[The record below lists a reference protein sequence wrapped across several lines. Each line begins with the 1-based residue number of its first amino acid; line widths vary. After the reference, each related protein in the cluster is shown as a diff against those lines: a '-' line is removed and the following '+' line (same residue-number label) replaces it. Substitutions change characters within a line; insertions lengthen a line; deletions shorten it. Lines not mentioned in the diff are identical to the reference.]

1 MARADLLVDLVKYAV
16 TGNKTMIKKVTE
28 AIIAEE
34 RNKQHAIL
42 ADKLENE
49 LRKTP
54 LPNDNFQRE
63 NILQNTGR
71 SLSFDYRAEN
81 LISELTPVKK
91 IADLVLPPDVSIII
105 DQFIQEQFR
114 VDLLRS
120 YGLEQR
126 NKILLIGPP
135 GNGKT
140 SLAEA
145 LAEALIIPL
154 FVVKYDSI
162 IGAYLGETAS
172 RLRNLM
178 DYASTRK
185 CILFFDEFETLGKE
199 RGDTHETGEIK
210 RVVSS
215 LLLQIDNLPS
225 HVIVIGATNHPELL
239 DRAAWRR
246 FQIKMTLP
254 PPTRVNITTWLDRF
268 QHKHKIR
275 FEYAS
280 ETIAKK
286 MIGTNYAE
294 LEEFGLSVLRQYVLS
309 LPNSNMKEIVS
320 AELKNRTNIVIDSES
335 QK

>member
-1 MARADLLVDLVKYAV
+1 MARADLLIDLVKFAV
-16 TGNKTMIKKVTE
+16 TGNKPMIKKVTE

-34 RNKQHAIL
+34 RNKQHTIL

-49 LRKTP
+49 LHKAP
-54 LPNDNFQRE
+54 SVE
-63 NILQNTGR
+63 NLQNSNTFLNN
-71 SLSFDYRAEN
+71 SKSALDYRAEN
-81 LISELTPVKK
+81 LIMEVSPDKKLT
-91 IADLVLPPDVSIII
+91 DLVLPIEVINISG
-105 DQFIQEQFR
+105 QFIKEQYR

-120 YGLEQR
+120 YGLEPR
-126 NKILLIGPP
+126 NRILLIGPP

-145 LAEALIIPL
+145 LAESLMLPL
-154 FVVKYDSI
+154 YLVKYDSL

-172 RLRNLM
+172 RLRKLM
-178 DYASTRK
+178 DYVSTRK

-239 DRAAWRR
+239 DRAVWRR
-246 FQIKMTLP
+246 FQIKIALP
-254 PPTRVNITTWLDRF
+254 PPTRMNIIAWLDKF

-286 MIGTNYAE
+286 MLGINYAE

-309 LPNSNMKEIVS
+309 LPDVNMKEIVS
-320 AELKNRTNIVIDSES
+320 TELKNRTNRIIDSES

>member
-1 MARADLLVDLVKYAV
+1 MARADLLIDLVKYAIA
-16 TGNKTMIKKVTE
+16 GNKPMIKKVAE

-34 RNKQHAIL
+34 RNKQHTIL
-42 ADKLENE
+42 ADKIENE
-49 LRKTP
+49 LLKVH
-54 LPNDNFQRE
+54 LVDE
-63 NILQNTGR
+63 NQNTN
-71 SLSFDYRAEN
+71 SFYSNTKSSIDCRAEN
-81 LISELTPVKK
+81 LLTEVSPTKK
-91 IADLVLPPDVSIII
+91 LTDLVLPSDVKNISE
-105 DQFIQEQFR
+105 QFIREQYR

-120 YGLEQR
+120 YALEPR

-145 LAEALIIPL
+145 LAESLMLPLYLI
-154 FVVKYDSI
+154 KYDSL

-172 RLRNLM
+172 RLRKLM
-178 DYASTRK
+178 DYVSTRK
-185 CILFFDEFETLGKE
+185 CVLFFDEFETLGKE

-239 DRAAWRR
+239 DRAVWRR
-246 FQIKMTLP
+246 SQIKMTLP
-254 PPTRVNITTWLDRF
+254 TPTRVNIVAWLDKF
-268 QHKHKIR
+268 QHKHNVR

-286 MIGTNYAE
+286 MMGTNYAE
-294 LEEFGLSVLRQYVLS
+294 LEEFGLSVLRQYVLT
-309 LPNSNMKEIVS
+309 LPDSNMKEIVS
-320 AELKNRTNIVIDSES
+320 AELKNRASIVIDSEL

>member
-1 MARADLLVDLVKYAV
+1 MARADLLIDLVKYAI
-16 TGNKTMIKKVTE
+16 TGNKSMIKKVTE

-34 RNKQHAIL
+34 RNKQHTIL

-49 LRKTP
+49 LHKAP
-54 LPNDNFQRE
+54 VVE
-63 NILQNTGR
+63 NNQNTSPFINNSKS
-71 SLSFDYRAEN
+71 SLDYRAEN
-81 LISELTPVKK
+81 LITEVSPVKK
-91 IADLVLPPDVSIII
+91 LADLVLPTDVINISE
-105 DQFIQEQFR
+105 QFIKEQYR

-120 YGLEQR
+120 YALEPR

-145 LAEALIIPL
+145 LAESLMLPL
-154 FVVKYDSI
+154 YLVKYDSL

-172 RLRNLM
+172 RLRKLM
-178 DYASTRK
+178 DYVSSRK

-199 RGDTHETGEIK
+199 RGDIHETGEIK

-239 DRAAWRR
+239 DRAVWRR

-254 PPTRVNITTWLDRF
+254 LPTRINIVLWLDKF

-286 MIGTNYAE
+286 MMGINYAE

-309 LPNSNMKEIVS
+309 LPDSNMKAIVS
-320 AELKNRTNIVIDSES
+320 AELKSRTNIVIESELPR
-335 QK
+335 

>member
-1 MARADLLVDLVKYAV
+1 M
-16 TGNKTMIKKVTE
+16 
-28 AIIAEE
+28 
-34 RNKQHAIL
+34 
-42 ADKLENE
+42 
-49 LRKTP
+49 
-54 LPNDNFQRE
+54 
-63 NILQNTGR
+63 
-71 SLSFDYRAEN
+71 
-81 LISELTPVKK
+81 
-91 IADLVLPPDVSIII
+91 VLPPDVSIII

-120 YGLEQR
+120 YGLEPR

-162 IGAYLGETAS
+162 IGTYLGETAS
-172 RLRNLM
+172 RLRKLM

-254 PPTRVNITTWLDRF
+254 PPTRVNITTWLDKF

>member
-1 MARADLLVDLVKYAV
+1 MARADLLIDLVKYAII
-16 TGNKTMIKKVTE
+16 GNKPMIKKVTE

-34 RNKQHAIL
+34 RNKQHTIL

-49 LRKTP
+49 LHKAP
-54 LPNDNFQRE
+54 AVDN
-63 NILQNTGR
+63 NQNANSFFNNGKS
-71 SLSFDYRAEN
+71 SLDYKPEN
-81 LISELTPVKK
+81 LITEIVPNKK
-91 IADLVLPPDVSIII
+91 ITDLVLPTEVISISE
-105 DQFIQEQFR
+105 QFIIEQYR

-120 YGLEQR
+120 YALEPR
-126 NKILLIGPP
+126 NRILLIGPP

-145 LAEALIIPL
+145 LAESLILPL
-154 FVVKYDSI
+154 YLVKYDSL

-172 RLRNLM
+172 RLRKLM

-239 DRAAWRR
+239 DRAVWRR
-246 FQIKMTLP
+246 FQIKLTLP
-254 PPTRVNITTWLDRF
+254 PPTRINIITWLDKF
-268 QHKHKIR
+268 QHKHKVR

-286 MIGTNYAE
+286 MMGINYAE
-294 LEEFGLSVLRQYVLS
+294 LEEFGLSVLRQYVLA
-309 LPNSNMKEIVS
+309 LPDSNMKEIVS
-320 AELKNRTNIVIDSES
+320 SELKNRINVVLDSELT
-335 QK
+335 K

>member
-1 MARADLLVDLVKYAV
+1 M
-16 TGNKTMIKKVTE
+16 
-28 AIIAEE
+28 
-34 RNKQHAIL
+34 L
-42 ADKLENE
+42 ADV
-49 LRKTP
+49 
-54 LPNDNFQRE
+54 
-63 NILQNTGR
+63 I
-71 SLSFDYRAEN
+71 S
-81 LISELTPVKK
+81 ISE
-91 IADLVLPPDVSIII
+91 
-105 DQFIQEQFR
+105 QFIKEQYR

-120 YGLEQR
+120 YALEPR

-145 LAEALIIPL
+145 LAESLMLPL
-154 FVVKYDSI
+154 YLVKYDSL

-172 RLRNLM
+172 RLRKLM
-178 DYASTRK
+178 DYVSSRK
-185 CILFFDEFETLGKE
+185 CVLFFDEFETLGKE

-239 DRAAWRR
+239 DRAVWRR
-246 FQIKMTLP
+246 FQIKITLP
-254 PPTRVNITTWLDRF
+254 PPTRVNIVTWLDKF

-286 MIGTNYAE
+286 MIGINYAE

-309 LPNSNMKEIVS
+309 LPDSNMKAIVS
-320 AELKNRTNIVIDSES
+320 AELKNKTNVVIDSEL

>member
-1 MARADLLVDLVKYAV
+1 MARADLLIDLVKYAIA
-16 TGNKTMIKKVTE
+16 GNKPMIKKVAE

-34 RNKQHAIL
+34 RNKQHTIL
-42 ADKLENE
+42 ADKIENE
-49 LRKTP
+49 LLKVH
-54 LPNDNFQRE
+54 LVDE
-63 NILQNTGR
+63 NQNTN
-71 SLSFDYRAEN
+71 SFYSNTKSSIDYRAEN
-81 LISELTPVKK
+81 LLTEVSPTKKLTDLILPSDVKNISE
-91 IADLVLPPDVSIII
+91 
-105 DQFIQEQFR
+105 QFIREQYR

-120 YGLEQR
+120 YALEPR

-145 LAEALIIPL
+145 LAESLMLPLYLI
-154 FVVKYDSI
+154 KYDSL

-172 RLRNLM
+172 RLRKLM
-178 DYASTRK
+178 DYVSTRK
-185 CILFFDEFETLGKE
+185 CVLFFDEFETLGKE

-239 DRAAWRR
+239 DRAVWRR

-254 PPTRVNITTWLDRF
+254 TPTRVNIVAWLDKF

-286 MIGTNYAE
+286 MMGTNYAE
-294 LEEFGLSVLRQYVLS
+294 LEEFGLSVLRQYVLT
-309 LPNSNMKEIVS
+309 LPDSNMKEIVS
-320 AELKNRTNIVIDSES
+320 TELKNRASIVIDSEL